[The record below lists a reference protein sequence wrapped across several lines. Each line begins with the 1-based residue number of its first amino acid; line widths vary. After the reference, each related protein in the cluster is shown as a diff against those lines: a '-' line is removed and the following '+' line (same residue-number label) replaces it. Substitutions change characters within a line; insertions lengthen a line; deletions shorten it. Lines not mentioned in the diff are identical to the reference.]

1 MKKIF
6 LLVLCFAALPMWGK
20 KPQKQPKAPEPTA
33 FDLLQAAWA
42 EATGDTATLVLEPAK
57 DTAPGQTISAEQMT
71 PGGAHVLERVQGQV
85 NNVEIISG
93 TGVNDEA
100 IIRFRQA
107 PSILSG
113 SAPPPI
119 EGWRTYNESRDQ
131 IRTEFN
137 QWLRNSPLFD
147 GCIDFDIAVR
157 DKNNPR
163 AFAPG
168 FDSGDHLH
176 PSEAAYKRMAEA
188 VPLDCL

>member
-6 LLVLCFAALPMWGK
+6 LLVLCFAALPMWSK

-57 DTAPGQTISAEQMT
+57 DTDPGQTITSEQMT

-113 SAPPPI
+113 SAPPLYVIDGVTGADPHSISEQDI
-119 EGWRTYNESRDQ
+119 ESVTILKD
-131 IRTEFN
+131 
-137 QWLRNSPLFD
+137 
-147 GCIDFDIAVR
+147 
-157 DKNNPR
+157 
-163 AFAPG
+163 
-168 FDSGDHLH
+168 
-176 PSEAAYKRMAEA
+176 AEA
-188 VPLDCL
+188 IAQYGMRGSCGVVIVKTRKGN